1 MQPCSRACTGNVTLS
16 PSKHRPHGRRYGQV
30 MSSNPLNPG
39 SAGATPA
46 RDFVIPLPL
55 REQRVTRREE
65 LCSRHEEELARL
77 AKQLETTRQEQDA
90 ERADWEKFKAD
101 LESVQSALD
110 GRQHELESM
119 ERALQDRE
127 RHVAEQERVLLDRE
141 RAMVEQERDLA
152 DRSDKLTGVVQRLKQ
167 REESINAREG
177 QLASRETALK
187 RETEL
192 SRPAGAKV
200 EPLPTGSS
208 MSMGKGIARAT
219 FVPPTPSTSGY
230 SQMEFRDEQRIAGP
244 PTAAFQP
251 SGDSEPSVTE
261 QFAGMGIAS
270 PDMSVLMADQVMLRA
285 AAKGSSIP
293 GEGNEYVFSQPEE
306 SLSALSISRVM
317 MD

>member
-1 MQPCSRACTGNVTLS
+1 MSANS
-16 PSKHRPHGRRYGQV
+16 P
-30 MSSNPLNPG
+30 NPG
-39 SAGATPA
+39 PSGATPA

-65 LCSRHEEELARL
+65 LCARHEEELARL
-77 AKQLETTRQEQDA
+77 AKQLETSRQDQDA
-90 ERADWEKFKAD
+90 EKAAWEKFKAD
-101 LESVQSALD
+101 LESVQGALD
-110 GRQHELESM
+110 GRQHELENLERSLASRERQIEEREHALLAQ
-119 ERALQDRE
+119 ERALVD
-127 RHVAEQERVLLDRE
+127 
-141 RAMVEQERDLA
+141 QERDLA
-152 DRSDKLTGVVQRLKQ
+152 DRSEKLTGVVQRLKQ
-167 REESINAREG
+167 REESINSREG
-177 QLASRETALK
+177 QLSSRETALK

-192 SRPAGAKV
+192 KPGAAKPAAPKA

-208 MSMGKGIARAT
+208 MSMGKGVARAS

-230 SQMEFRDEQRIAGP
+230 SQMEFRDEHRISGP

-251 SGDSEPSVTE
+251 SDDSEPSVTE

-293 GEGNEYVFSQPEE
+293 GEGDEYVFSQPEE